1 MHKNQSV
8 LSHVLVCL
16 RGFIPIFLL
25 LLFHALY
32 INCIVSGPSME
43 PTLHQ
48 YDYVFGVRHPASITV
63 GDIIM
68 LRAPDRDDG
77 ALYVKR
83 VAAVGGDTISIS
95 DIGTLVITHADT
107 DCVEQTDYKV
117 PYDKIDVYPIT
128 LSQGQIYVFGD
139 NKTNSNDSRNFGG
152 VSTDNIVA
160 KAVFSL
166 PANPITQALAKI
178 RF

>member
-8 LSHVLVCL
+8 LSHVLACL
-16 RGFIPIFLL
+16 RGLLPIFLL
-25 LLFHALY
+25 LLFHALFL
-32 INCIVSGPSME
+32 NSIVAGSSME

-48 YDYVFGVRHPASITV
+48 CDYVLGVRHPSSITV

-83 VAAVGGDTISIS
+83 VAAVGGDTIAIS
-95 DIGTLVITHADT
+95 DIGTLLITHADT
-107 DCVEQTDYKV
+107 GCVEQTDYKV
-117 PYDKIDVYPIT
+117 PHNKKDVYPLT
-128 LSQGQIYVFGD
+128 LSQGQIYILGD

-152 VSTDNIVA
+152 VSTYNIVA

-166 PANPITQALAKI
+166 PANPVTQALVKI

>member
-1 MHKNQSV
+1 
-8 LSHVLVCL
+8 
-16 RGFIPIFLL
+16 
-25 LLFHALY
+25 
-32 INCIVSGPSME
+32 
-43 PTLHQ
+43 
-48 YDYVFGVRHPASITV
+48 
-63 GDIIM
+63 M

-107 DCVEQTDYKV
+107 GCVEQTDYKV

-128 LSQGQIYVFGD
+128 LSQGQIYVLGD
-139 NKTNSNDSRNFGG
+139 NKTNSNDSRYFGG

-166 PANPITQALAKI
+166 PANPITEALAKI
-178 RF
+178 RLLPPA

>member
-1 MHKNQSV
+1 
-8 LSHVLVCL
+8 
-16 RGFIPIFLL
+16 
-25 LLFHALY
+25 
-32 INCIVSGPSME
+32 ME

-48 YDYVFGVRHPASITV
+48 CDYVLGLRHPSSIEV

-83 VAAVGGDTISIS
+83 VAAVGGDTIDIS

-107 DCVEQTDYKV
+107 GHIEQTDYKV

-128 LSQGQIYVFGD
+128 LSQGKIYVLGD
-139 NKTNSNDSRNFGG
+139 NVTNSNDSRYFGG
-152 VSTDNIVA
+152 VSTEKIVA
-160 KAVFSL
+160 KAVFCL
-166 PANPITQALAKI
+166 PANPVTQALAKI